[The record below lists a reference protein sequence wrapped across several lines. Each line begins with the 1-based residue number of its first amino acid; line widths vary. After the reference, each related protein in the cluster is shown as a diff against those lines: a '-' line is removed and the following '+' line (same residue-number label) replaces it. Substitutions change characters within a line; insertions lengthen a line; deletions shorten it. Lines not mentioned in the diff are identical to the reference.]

1 VSTASSSIDA
11 RARASARARRSFP
24 LLVIGALCAYAA
36 TYVAWTVLHWSG
48 DRTVVS
54 DLAPI
59 PVAFVAT
66 CFAWRAGHDRR
77 VSARRQGAWQW
88 IAFGCASWT
97 IAECLWFYF
106 EAVRH
111 RSPFPSPADWFY
123 LAFYVFVFAGL
134 VQLPVRQ
141 LGRRERVAFALDLAT
156 VMFVTLMVVW
166 YLVIDP
172 TVHRGDSVLNQ
183 VLALAYP
190 VGDVILVLGVAR
202 VLMRRRSGGEGHA
215 ALWLLAGG
223 AMLLALADVVYAR
236 LELSHRYTAGTLPD
250 AIWVLALLAIALS
263 AFAEGSAARNPG
275 RVDPHYEDSD
285 DIAQP
290 VSKLPYLAVLVGL
303 VLVLNE
309 TARAVPGQ
317 LAVLVLGA
325 LGLTLIVV
333 VRQVTVQHDNEH
345 LVHELHRLAHT
356 DSLTLVA
363 NRRQLFEMAPRIVSA
378 AHRARESVTV
388 VMVDID
394 NFKAINDRYGH
405 SAGDEVIRAVATRC
419 QAVLRPTDLF
429 ARYGGDEFVAVI
441 TGEAGKYRRE
451 IATRLR
457 QTVAVDCIDTAAG
470 PIATTLSVGVATS
483 SVADLERLLHESDAA
498 LLRAKRSG
506 RNVVFRAPRLDR
518 AAEPAAWGRP

>member
-1 VSTASSSIDA
+1 VSTVSGPIDA

-36 TYVAWTVLHWSG
+36 TYVAWTLLHWSG

-59 PVAFVAT
+59 PIAFVAT
-66 CFAWRAGHDRR
+66 CFAWRAGHDCR
-77 VSARRQGAWQW
+77 VSTRRQLAWQW

-134 VQLPVRQ
+134 VRLPVRQ
-141 LGRRERVAFALDLAT
+141 LGRRERVAFTLDLAT
-156 VMFVTLMVVW
+156 VMFVTVMVVW
-166 YLVIDP
+166 YLVVDP

-223 AMLLALADVVYAR
+223 AMLLALADIIYAR
-236 LELSHRYTAGTLPD
+236 LELSHSYTAGTLPD
-250 AIWVLALLAIALS
+250 AIWVLALLAIALA
-263 AFAEGSAARNPG
+263 AFTERNPG
-275 RVDPHYEDSD
+275 RVDPYFEDGG
-285 DIAQP
+285 DITQP

-303 VLVLNE
+303 ALVLNE

-325 LGLTLIVV
+325 LGLTVIVV
-333 VRQVTVQHDNEH
+333 VRQVTVQRDNEH

-378 AHRARESVTV
+378 AYRAHESVTV
-388 VMVDID
+388 VMIDID
-394 NFKAINDRYGH
+394 NFKEINDRYGH
-405 SAGDEVIRAVATRC
+405 SVGDEVIRTVALRC
-419 QAVLRPTDLF
+419 QAALRPTDLL

-457 QTVAVDCIDTAAG
+457 QTVAADCIESAAG

-483 SVADLERLLHESDAA
+483 SVAGLERLLHEADAA

-506 RNVVFRAPRLDR
+506 RNAVIRAPRLDR
-518 AAEPAAWGRP
+518 AAEPAAGGRP